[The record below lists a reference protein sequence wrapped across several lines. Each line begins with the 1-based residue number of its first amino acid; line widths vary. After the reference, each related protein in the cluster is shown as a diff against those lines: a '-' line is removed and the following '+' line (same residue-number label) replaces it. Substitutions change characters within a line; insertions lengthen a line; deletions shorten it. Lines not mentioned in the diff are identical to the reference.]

1 MGISYIHLIM
11 AVVLPVSILLA
22 AYHFREKLMT
32 DKLKEF
38 DHRKHDSL
46 IDLVRLQD
54 GLRQNDHDIIAEL
67 TRRIELDRYKIE
79 YLESELRKAT

>member
-1 MGISYIHLIM
+1 M